1 MKIQP
6 YKSSTTVNKLP
17 NFFPT
22 VVDGYNRIYIGNLSW
37 DITEDD
43 LRKLFADCTVTSIR
57 FGKDKET
64 GEFKGY
70 AHVEFADALSLKT
83 ALKLDQT
90 IVYGRPVKISC
101 AVPKNATG
109 TKLLPLPKDNQ
120 EESGKQENTTKLE
133 ATPKDNEL
141 DKSYVSV
148 VENQVISSGTNNVSS
163 KIRRRTCY

>member
-1 MKIQP
+1 MLIALLHL
-6 YKSSTTVNKLP
+6 Y
-17 NFFPT
+17 
-22 VVDGYNRIYIGNLSW
+22 
-37 DITEDD
+37 D
-43 LRKLFADCTVTSIR
+43 LVKT
-57 FGKDKET
+57 ET

-133 ATPKDNEL
+133 ATPKENEL

-163 KIRRRTCY
+163 KIRRRTCYECGERGHLSSDCPNKPATDSTNPGTP